1 MLSRIAV
8 LAFGLSLLAPVGL
21 SASAQDAK
29 QPAPAAKKAAAPAAK
44 AGPGQKV
51 CQYRFPDGERRS
63 WVCAKEEPCCAWDA
77 IKYVKC
83 GSTIT
88 KCL

>member
-1 MLSRIAV
+1 MIRR
-8 LAFGLSLLAPVGL
+8 LAALTLALGLMAPVAL
-21 SASAQDAK
+21 YAQDAAK
-29 QPAPAAKKAAAPAAK
+29 QPAPAAKKAATAAPK
-44 AGPGQKV
+44 VGPGQKV
-51 CQYRFPDGERRS
+51 CNYRFPDGERRT

>member
-1 MLSRIAV
+1 MIRRLAV
-8 LAFGLSLLAPVGL
+8 LTLGLSLMAPLAL
-21 SASAQDAK
+21 HAQDAAK
-29 QPAPAAKKAAAPAAK
+29 PPAPAAKKAAGPK
-44 AGPGQKV
+44 VGPGQKV
-51 CQYRFPDGERRS
+51 CNYRFPDGERRT

-88 KCL
+88 NCL